1 MIGAAFGNGLPW
13 LLTAALALLLAVVL
27 ALLGLAQGGAV
38 AGSRYRRAFTRN
50 VGRRLNDLL
59 LFVDAQRLFRWN
71 LVLALLVT
79 TTIRL
84 LTGSWLLTVIGVA
97 GLAMLP
103 NLVLVHLARQRRL
116 RFAGQLP
123 DALMLIAAALRAGA
137 SLPLALRQM
146 SLEVAPP
153 CGQEFELMLREQ
165 RLGVDF
171 DTALRNME
179 ARLPLQ
185 DFVMV
190 VSGMRISREVG
201 GNLADILETLADT
214 LRRKHQMEGK
224 IDALTAQG
232 RMQGIVMTGLP
243 LFLMLILTQMEPE
256 AMAPLYNTWYGW
268 VTLVVVGFLLTIG
281 YVAIRKITSIDV

>member
-1 MIGAAFGNGLPW
+1 MNLDALIAIIAFVAIIAIWALIQVARDLLAKQRENIEVQAKTGLEDLFIFVDPTKLFYFNVAALFIVPAVLWGLTQNPVIAGGAAAIIVFLP
-13 LLTAALALLLAVVL
+13 
-27 ALLGLAQGGAV
+27 
-38 AGSRYRRAFTRN
+38 
-50 VGRRLNDLL
+50 
-59 LFVDAQRLFRWN
+59 
-71 LVLALLVT
+71 
-79 TTIRL
+79 
-84 LTGSWLLTVIGVA
+84 
-97 GLAMLP
+97 
-103 NLVLVHLARQRRL
+103 
-116 RFAGQLP
+116 RFAVGFLRKRRYKEFERQLP
-123 DALMLIAAALRAGA
+123 DALLMVSGAMRAGA
-137 SLPLALRQM
+137 SLTVAMEGMVKEQRPPL
-146 SLEVAPP
+146 S
-153 CGQEFELMLREQ
+153 QEFELMLREQ

-179 ARLPLQ
+179 KRLPIP

-256 AMAPLYNTWYGW
+256 AMAPLYHTWYGW
-268 VTLVVVGFLLTIG
+268 ITLGVVGVLLSIG
-281 YVAIRKITSIDV
+281 YLAIRKITTIDV